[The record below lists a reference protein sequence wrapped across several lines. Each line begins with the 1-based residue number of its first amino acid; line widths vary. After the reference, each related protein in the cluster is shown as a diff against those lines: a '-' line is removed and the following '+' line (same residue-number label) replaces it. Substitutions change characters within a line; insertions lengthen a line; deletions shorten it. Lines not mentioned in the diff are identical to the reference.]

1 MLRRLHNTG
10 LTCRHNQPLF
20 AAGNYVHDNGDAGM
34 AMMESFNADV
44 SDNIFENNKYGIRL
58 SVGCGRHVFSKNII
72 KEHHQRLYEVR
83 QLLKVV
89 PRGVGY
95 PRVGFVFFIQVF

>member
-1 MLRRLHNTG
+1 M
-10 LTCRHNQPLF
+10 LF
-20 AAGNYVHDNGDAGM
+20 AAGNYVHDNGNARM
-34 AMMESFNADV
+34 AMMDYLNVDEF
-44 SDNIFENNKYGIRL
+44 DNIFENNKYGNRL